1 MKRRTTVMAAAVL
14 GVLAS
19 AGAGSAQAA
28 SEPLIR
34 TGDIDL
40 FEDVLEHISVTM
52 GDGGGTVHQ
61 LYDSR
66 GAGGTGDTG
75 GADGTDRSRR

>member
-19 AGAGSAQAA
+19 AGAGAGSAQAA

-75 GADGTDRSRR
+75 DTGGTD

>member
-19 AGAGSAQAA
+19 AGAGPGAGAGSAQAA

-75 GADGTDRSRR
+75 GTD